1 MSRKHYGRRMRD
13 FSHLNSKYIHRNYL
27 KYLKL
32 ATREAAGKYDLSI
45 NEIMVLFF
53 LYDLEFF
60 TIGYVAEELSQS
72 KKKFGDRTIYP
83 LQKKGYIEKA
93 YTKSDSRNITGES
106 ALFYQETRNNYR
118 NRYCLSKKA
127 RLTIQRI
134 YRKLEGDEPI
144 NLEE

>member
-1 MSRKHYGRRMRD
+1 MSRKHSGRRMRD
-13 FSHLNSKYIHRNYL
+13 FSYLNEKYIHRNYL

-32 ATREAAGKYDLSI
+32 AAREAVDRYDLTL

-60 TIGYVAEELSQS
+60 TIKYAAEALFQNQ
-72 KKKFGDRTIYP
+72 KKFGDRIIYP
-83 LQKKGYIEKA
+83 LQTKGYIEKA
-93 YTKSDSRNITGES
+93 YTRTDSRNITGES
-106 ALFYQETRNNYR
+106 ALFYQETRKNYR
-118 NRYCLSKKA
+118 NRYCLSNKA
-127 RLTIQRI
+127 RLTVQRI